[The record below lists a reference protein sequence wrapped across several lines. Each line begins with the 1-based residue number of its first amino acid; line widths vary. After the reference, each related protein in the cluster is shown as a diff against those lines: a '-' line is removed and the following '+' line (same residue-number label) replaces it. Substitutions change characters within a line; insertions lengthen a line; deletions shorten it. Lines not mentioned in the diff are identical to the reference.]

1 MKFHRLTAADL
12 DELAAG
18 RGRADLVHRLR
29 VTQLSKRLLVLR
41 AFLDDSA
48 DLAPDAVER
57 SGLNASFEVLVAA
70 QRLGA
75 DVVDDLL
82 LSPGFGLWAM
92 HCLRRLHGTVPAPTP
107 LEDEL
112 AGLGAFAVVAALR
125 AGLDA
130 EVTLPIDGHG
140 LVLPT
145 LGRYRGGP
153 TGRVRVRTDRRV
165 LTIHVDD
172 PADGEPVVIDW
183 RELERPGDGS
193 PAAMGWEPLLLLGS
207 EAEGERIDLRLDF
220 HDPTRHRL
228 DLPMADEVG
237 PDATDLWRQ
246 RIDAGWRILRGY
258 DPSVAEALAAGL
270 TTIYPLRSTSDA
282 NELSASAGEAFGAVA
297 MTLPRDGLSCA
308 AALIHEFQHNK
319 LSALLDLVAL
329 AEPAEGRLFYAPWR
343 ADPRPLLGLLQGAYA
358 YLGLTDFWDFQRRVD
373 ADSAY
378 AHFEFARWRE
388 EVWRVLV
395 SMRLS
400 GVLTPL
406 GLRFIDG
413 MRTVIGR
420 HRQAAIPAE
429 PQRLARQV
437 SVDTWTT
444 WRLRNLEPAAE
455 LVAALAEA
463 WTRGQPPG
471 DDMRVAAAV
480 RPGRRGLVH
489 NARLDLVHVRLQEPK
504 VFAAAREG
512 VPGVL
517 EQEYPLADR
526 AQAFGDVQLAAEAYK
541 AAITDDPNDLSAWAG
556 LVLCRQETGPA
567 RGRVLVA
574 HPELVLAV
582 HRGIEERTGERVDPD
597 ALTTW
602 LPAPVPVGT
611 PPGTAVA

>member
-12 DELAAG
+12 DELACG
-18 RGRADLVHRLR
+18 RGGAELVHRLR
-29 VTQLSKRLLVLR
+29 VTQLSRRLLVLR

-48 DLAPDAVER
+48 DLAPEAVER

-92 HCLRRLHGTVPAPTP
+92 HCLRRLHGTVTAPTP

-112 AGLGAFAVVAALR
+112 AGLGAFAVAAALR
-125 AGLDA
+125 SGLDV
-130 EVTLPIDGHG
+130 ELTLLINEHG

-153 TGRVRVRTDRRV
+153 TGRVRVRTGRRL
-165 LTIHVDD
+165 LTIYADD
-172 PADGEPVVIDW
+172 PADGPPVLIDW
-183 RELERPGDGS
+183 RQPEPPGDVS
-193 PAAMGWEPLLLLGS
+193 PASAGWQPLLLLGS
-207 EAEGERIDLRLDF
+207 EADGERIDLHLDF
-220 HDPTRHRL
+220 HDPSRHRL

-237 PDATDLWRQ
+237 PDATDLWQQ
-246 RIDAGWRILRGY
+246 RIDEGWRILCRY

-297 MTLPRDGLSCA
+297 MTLPKDGLSCA

-319 LSALLDLVAL
+319 LSALLDLVIL
-329 AEPAEGRLFYAPWR
+329 AEPVEGRLFYAPWR

-358 YLGLTDFWDFQRRVD
+358 YLGLTEFWDFQRRVLT
-373 ADSAY
+373 DSPF

-395 SMRLS
+395 AMRLS

-406 GLRFIDG
+406 GLRFVDG

-420 HRQAAIPAE
+420 HRRAAIPAE

-437 SVDTWTT
+437 SADTWTT
-444 WRLRNLEPAAE
+444 WRLTNLEPAAD
-455 LVAALAEA
+455 LVAGLADA

-471 DDMRVAAAV
+471 GEMRVDAAV

-489 NARLDLVHVRLQEPK
+489 NARLNLVYVRLNEPK

-517 EQEYPLADR
+517 EQEYSLADR

-541 AAITDDPNDLSAWAG
+541 AGITDDPDDLTAWAG
-556 LVLCRQETGPA
+556 LALCRRETGPA
-567 RGRVLVA
+567 RSRVLVA
-574 HPELVLAV
+574 HPELVRAV

-597 ALTTW
+597 TLTSW
-602 LPAPVPVGT
+602 LPEPVPAGT
-611 PPGTAVA
+611 APGTAMP